1 MEKRSSEI
9 EILAVTRDDESI
21 SVGTG
26 LQTRAEKRVDEVI
39 REEEVVVRI
48 DREIHKFYCIPT
60 DLEAMILGNLISK
73 GINPSF
79 SQISKIADNE
89 FNVELSFVKGLLKNL
104 HPCESN
110 KKLTSKEV
118 FYSVECLSKNSFLFR
133 KTGCT
138 HVVGIC
144 GDILP
149 KGKNLEGVTM
159 NQFEFAHS
167 GKFVEDTSRHCAI
180 DKAIGL
186 AIKDGTDL
194 SHSFLVTSCR
204 QTASTIK
211 KAIFC
216 GIPIV
221 ISIAAPTDLA
231 VKEANKYGITL
242 IGFADS
248 KRFNIYSH
256 AWRIKT

>member
-9 EILAVTRDDESI
+9 EIFVVSRGGE
-21 SVGTG
+21 
-26 LQTRAEKRVDEVI
+26 EKKTDEVI

-48 DREIHKFYCIPT
+48 DGETHKFYCIPA
-60 DLEAMILGNLISK
+60 DLEAMILGNLKSR

-79 SQISKIADNE
+79 SRIRRIADNE
-89 FNVELSFVKGLLKNL
+89 FNVDLSFVKGLITN
-104 HPCESN
+104 PQECESN

-118 FYSVECLSKNSFLFR
+118 FNSVESLAKNSVLFQ
-133 KTGCT
+133 KTGCA
-138 HVVGIC
+138 HVIGIC

-149 KGKNLEGVTM
+149 KGKNFEGVTM
-159 NQFEFAHS
+159 SQFEFAHS
-167 GKFVEDTSRHCAI
+167 GKFVEDTSRHCAM

-186 AIKDGTDL
+186 AIKDGIDL
-194 SHSFLVTSCR
+194 ANSFLVTSCR

-231 VKEANKYGITL
+231 VKEANEYGITL

-256 AWRIKT
+256 GWRIKI

>member
-9 EILAVTRDDESI
+9 EISVVSKDAKPI

-26 LQTRAEKRVDEVI
+26 LKTRAEKKVDDVI
-39 REEEVVVRI
+39 REEEVIVRI

-60 DLEAMILGNLISK
+60 DLEEMIIGNLKSR
-73 GINPSF
+73 GIDPSL
-79 SQISKIADNE
+79 STIRKIADNE
-89 FNVELSFVKGLLKNL
+89 FNIDLSFVKGLIKTPQ
-104 HPCESN
+104 PCESN
-110 KKLTSKEV
+110 KKLTSGEV
-118 FYSVECLSKNSFLFR
+118 FNSIGMLNENSFLFQ
-133 KTGCT
+133 KTGCA
-138 HVVGIC
+138 HVIGIC
-144 GDILP
+144 GDGEI
-149 KGKNLEGVTM
+149 
-159 NQFEFAHS
+159 FA
-167 GKFVEDTSRHCAI
+167 EDTSRHCAI

-186 AIKDGTDL
+186 AIRDGIDL
-194 SHSFLVTSCR
+194 SNSFLVTSCR

-242 IGFADS
+242 IGFANS
-248 KRFNIYSH
+248 KRFNVYSH
-256 AWRIKT
+256 GWRIEI